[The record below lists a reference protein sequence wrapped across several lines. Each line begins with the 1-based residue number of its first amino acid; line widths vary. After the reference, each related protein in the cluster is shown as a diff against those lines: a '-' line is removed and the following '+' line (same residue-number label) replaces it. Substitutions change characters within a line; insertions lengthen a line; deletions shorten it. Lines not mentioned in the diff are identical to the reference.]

1 MRPFHQ
7 SERDHLQ
14 EGNEVVDYL
23 YLLIWVELEGDQLV
37 QESMGEE
44 VNWGQATYIVSA
56 RS

>member
-23 YLLIWVELEGDQLV
+23 DLLIWVELEGDQLV

-44 VNWGQATYIVSA
+44 VN
-56 RS
+56 